1 MGLIHGSGRSSG
13 EAHGNQHQ
21 YSCLESPM
29 DRGAWRMPSTW
40 DCKELD
46 MTEATEHDTQLFL
59 GIQLD
64 T

>member
-1 MGLIHGSGRSSG
+1 MGR
-13 EAHGNQHQ
+13 EDP
-21 YSCLESPM
+21 LEKGMATNISIP
-29 DRGAWRMPSTW
+29 AWRVPWTEEPGGMQSIW
-40 DCKELD
+40 DYEESD